1 MRMPHVNLSPVTLV
15 ETFGFYLLIRL
26 QAVAELAHVLEFFTG
41 VRQPMIDAMMDT
53 PPSSNG

>member
-26 QAVAELAHVLEFFTG
+26 QAVAELAHVLELFTG
-41 VRQPMIDAMMDT
+41 VR
-53 PPSSNG
+53 